1 MDEVDKEL
9 AKMIG
14 ETRKTAKDS
23 AKGAGQVAQAVSI
36 LAVFQRAG
44 VDPNALLRDIR
55 LPHEDM
61 PEWDDIVLDAKAFL
75 GRIGGP

>member
-9 AKMIG
+9 AKMIR
-14 ETRKTAKDS
+14 ETKKGAKDS
-23 AKGAGQVAQAVSI
+23 AKGAGQVATSLSI
-36 LAVFQRAG
+36 LAAFHRAD
-44 VDPNALLRDIR
+44 VDPNALLREIR

-75 GRIGGP
+75 GRIGT